1 MQERGAVMDNL
12 EITDKVAIDVLPN
25 LIEKKTRELNNTP
38 VFLEDERNALKAEIR
53 MYERDMERIK
63 GGVVN
68 DR

>member
-1 MQERGAVMDNL
+1 MDNL
-12 EITDKVAIDVLPN
+12 EITDKVAIDVLQN
-25 LIEKKTRELNNTP
+25 LIEKKTRKLNNTP
-38 VFLEDERNALKAEIR
+38 VFLEDERNALKAEIH

>member
-1 MQERGAVMDNL
+1 MDNL
-12 EITDKVAIDVLPN
+12 EITDKIAIDVLQN

-38 VFLEDERNALKAEIR
+38 AFLENERNALKAEIR
-53 MYERDMERIK
+53 MYERNMERIK

>member
-1 MQERGAVMDNL
+1 MDNL
-12 EITDKVAIDVLPN
+12 KITDKVAIDVLQN

-38 VFLEDERNALKAEIR
+38 AFLEDEWNALKAEIR
-53 MYERDMERIK
+53 MYERDMKRIK

>member
-1 MQERGAVMDNL
+1 MDNL
-12 EITDKVAIDVLPN
+12 EITDKIAIDVLQN

-38 VFLEDERNALKAEIR
+38 AFLEDERNALKAEIR

-63 GGVVN
+63 GGGVN

>member
-1 MQERGAVMDNL
+1 MDNL